1 MLKILDITYAKEKF
15 KNVANNEIHL
25 NAEEITQL
33 LRLLKYFGDLF
44 DGNLGH
50 EETVPVN
57 LKLNPGS
64 KPCNSA
70 YYPVNRINKENF
82 CKELKHLVKIVM
94 LNMVQ

>member
-82 CKELKHLVKIVM
+82 CKEIKSLVEIGV
-94 LNMVQ
+94 LEPI